1 MAGHYVKSVIYQPK
15 LMEVEPNN
23 NMKYIYRNKKNKQT
37 IVSDTKLTDKD
48 LILIGTFRDAQIK
61 SNDKRIIKK

>member
-1 MAGHYVKSVIYQPK
+1 
-15 LMEVEPNN
+15 MEVEPNN